1 MFINISCDVSLQDQ
15 RAEDHVTQPHD
26 AAALTE
32 KVDGGVDC
40 VVSAK
45 VLEKFDLDT

>member
-32 KVDGGVDC
+32 KVDGGV
-40 VVSAK
+40 VSAK